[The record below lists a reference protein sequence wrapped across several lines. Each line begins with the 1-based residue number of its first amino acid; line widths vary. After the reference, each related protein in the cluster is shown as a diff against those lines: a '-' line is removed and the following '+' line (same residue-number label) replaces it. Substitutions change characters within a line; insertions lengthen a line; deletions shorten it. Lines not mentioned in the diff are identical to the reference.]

1 MAAANETIE
10 LDQCDSVTSPMTP
23 DSESDEATTLGR
35 DKSFSSVGGGGGSLD
50 RSSSSL
56 PRSSSKTNVW
66 SPHNQSG
73 STENGKTNRILLVN
87 YYECVNNALL
97 LL

>member
-35 DKSFSSVGGGGGSLD
+35 SESFSSVSDGSVG
-50 RSSSSL
+50 RPSSL
-56 PRSSSKTNVW
+56 PRSPSKANA
-66 SPHNQSG
+66 SDPNQPSL
-73 STENGKTNRILLVN
+73 TEDGKYNLRLRGHSFITYASKGVG
-87 YYECVNNALL
+87 
-97 LL
+97 